1 MPAVPIRARVH
12 SAAHDRYAAV
22 MAWPHLRSILA
33 YGLLAAVVLA
43 CLHLVSLAPMAL
55 GVGRE
60 LAGAAIAVVAMAVG
74 LILARGQR
82 PRPAASPAANPD
94 RPAPPA
100 PAPVPASAQAGS
112 ATEPVLTQ
120 REQQVLR
127 LLCAG
132 HSNKA
137 MARALHLSENTV
149 KTHVASVFAKLGV
162 NRRAQVQEVAARLG
176 LLESASA
183 DP

>member
-1 MPAVPIRARVH
+1 MR
-12 SAAHDRYAAV
+12 
-22 MAWPHLRSILA
+22 WPNLRSILA
-33 YGLLAAVVLA
+33 YGLLAAVVLG
-43 CLHLVSLAPMAL
+43 CLQLVSLAPMAL

-74 LILARGQR
+74 LVLARGR
-82 PRPAASPAANPD
+82 PP
-94 RPAPPA
+94 PPA
-100 PAPVPASAQAGS
+100 PSPVPNPDLQAPSATAPVAASGQAGA
-112 ATEPVLTQ
+112 ATERLLTQ

-162 NRRAQVQEVAARLG
+162 NRRAQVQDVAARLG
-176 LLESASA
+176 LLEPTSA
-183 DP
+183 DA